1 MIIDVTYD
9 DRNSDTW
16 DEYEHT
22 IVEAESDIE
31 ELES

>member
-1 MIIDVTYD
+1 MKIEIWED
-9 DRNSDTW
+9 DINSDTW